1 MRLIHC
7 ADLHLDSAMTT
18 HLSPDKTKE
27 RKNELVGTY
36 LRMIDYAKEN
46 GVDAILIAGDMFDK
60 KAVSKTTCETV
71 YGSIVNNN
79 EIDFYYLKGNHDSAF
94 FVPSDREVPAN
105 LKLFGEEWTTYDLF
119 DDGDRKITLTGLELN
134 AYNSN
139 HIYSTLSLEAKN
151 FNIVTLHGQLMA
163 NQAKNDAEVISLKDL
178 HNKNINYLALG
189 HIHKYQEGKLP
200 PAGRYCYPGC
210 LEGRGFDEYGEHGFV
225 LLDIDEESFEVTHTF
240 KPFAKRM
247 IEQIEVD
254 VSGCMT
260 TSDMMNVVETKV
272 LGNHRDNLAKIVLVG
287 EVDVDCEKN
296 IDLILERFK
305 DRFYHL
311 RVGDETKMK
320 IDYQQFKNDTSL
332 RGELVRL
339 LEKDDSLSTKDKTA
353 IIRCGLQVLNG
364 EEIEL

>member
-1 MRLIHC
+1 MKLIHC

-18 HLSPDKTKE
+18 HLSPDKAKE
-27 RKNELVGTY
+27 RKNELLDTY
-36 LRMIDYAKEN
+36 LRMVGYAKEN
-46 GVDAILIAGDMFDK
+46 GVGAILIAGDMFDK
-60 KAVSKTTCETV
+60 KAVSKTARETV
-71 YGSIVNNN
+71 YSSLVNNSDIN
-79 EIDFYYLKGNHDSAF
+79 FYYLKGNHDSAF
-94 FVPSDREVPAN
+94 FVPSDREIPEN
-105 LKLFGEEWTTYDLF
+105 LKMFGEEWTTYDLF
-119 DDGDRKITLTGLELN
+119 EYDSRKITLTGLELN
-134 AYNSN
+134 EYNSN
-139 HIYSTLSLEAKN
+139 TIYSTLSLEAKN

-178 HNKNINYLALG
+178 QNKNIDYLALG
-189 HIHKYQEGKLP
+189 HIHKYQEGHLP
-200 PAGRYCYPGC
+200 PAGKYCYPGC

-225 LLDIDEESFEVTHTF
+225 LLEIDDHSFEMSHTF
-240 KPFAKRM
+240 IPFAKRR
-247 IEQIEVD
+247 IDQIEVD

-260 TSDMMNVVETKV
+260 SMEMMNLIEAKLSVDT
-272 LGNHRDNLAKIVLVG
+272 RSNLAKIVLVG

-296 IDLILERFK
+296 LDLILNHYK

-311 RVGDETKMK
+311 RMSDDTRIK

-339 LEKDDSLSTKDKTA
+339 LENDDSLSEEEKTA